1 MIASWL
7 NGSGKVD
14 KEDSLWSRLLYKKY
28 MHNKDFFSTKGQG
41 GSQFWKGLYRVKH
54 LFKWDAV
61 NKVGCG
67 N

>member
-41 GSQFWKGLYRVKH
+41 VLNFGRDCIESNTCLSGML
-54 LFKWDAV
+54 
-61 NKVGCG
+61 
-67 N
+67 

>member
-41 GSQFWKGLYRVKH
+41 GFSILEGTV
-54 LFKWDAV
+54 
-61 NKVGCG
+61 
-67 N
+67 